1 MSTHSILPQVPNNA
15 FAQPTHSLRL
25 LLQKAVQAAYA
36 TLLQWNDRQAQ
47 RDHLRELDDR
57 LLRDMGLSKE
67 EVWQEA
73 QKPFWRR

>member
-1 MSTHSILPQVPNNA
+1 MSTHSILPQAPNNA
-15 FAQPTHSLRL
+15 FAQPTHTLRH
-25 LLQKAVQAAYA
+25 LLQQAVQATYA

-47 RDHLRELDDR
+47 RHHLRELDDR

>member
-1 MSTHSILPQVPNNA
+1 MSTHSILPQVPSSA
-15 FAQPTHSLRL
+15 LARPTHSLRH
-25 LLQKAVQAAYA
+25 LLQHAVQATYA
-36 TLLQWNDRQAQ
+36 TLLQWNDRQVQ
-47 RDHLRELDDR
+47 RNHLSELDDR

>member
-1 MSTHSILPQVPNNA
+1 MSTHSILPQVSSGT
-15 FAQPTHSLRL
+15 FAHTRHSLRN
-25 LLQKAVQAAYA
+25 LLQQAVQATYA
-36 TLLQWNDRQAQ
+36 TLLLWNDRQTQ
-47 RDHLRELDDR
+47 RHHLHELDDR